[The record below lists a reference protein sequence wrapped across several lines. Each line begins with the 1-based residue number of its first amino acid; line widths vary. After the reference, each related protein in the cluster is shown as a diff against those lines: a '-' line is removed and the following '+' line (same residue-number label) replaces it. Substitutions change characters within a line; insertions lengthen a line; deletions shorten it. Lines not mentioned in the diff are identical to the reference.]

1 MSRSENLSWQNPY
14 RTDHVS
20 TIILLL
26 HALVS
31 LKPCASH
38 RTCVVTP
45 EPLAGLRQSS
55 LEALVASGH
64 PGCPRA
70 YHFDDMITAHR
81 IKKSVNFVIIAG

>member
-1 MSRSENLSWQNPY
+1 MCRSENLSWQNPY
-14 RTDHVS
+14 RTDGVS
-20 TIILLL
+20 TIILIQ

-31 LKPCASH
+31 LKRCVSH

-45 EPLAGLRQSS
+45 ESLAGLWQSR
-55 LEALVASGH
+55 LEALVPSGH

-81 IKKSVNFVIIAG
+81 IKKSVDFVIIAG